1 MRSLL
6 CSLLVAFL
14 MACSSE
20 PTTKTNLQ
28 SQLPSLPPVASNK
41 AQLPAPPSLP
51 ASAAS
56 TPATSTSAPVESELV
71 LSDLMLRVRDNGA
84 PLLLGGEEGKAAEL
98 KMERLFFK
106 IRASAPSAAPDDWKD
121 AWFAIT
127 ESAIAGKP
135 DALGRRPW
143 STACKKCH
151 DTYRDDYK
159 QKYHTRTIPI
169 TLDDIP

>member
-1 MRSLL
+1 MRFLF
-6 CSLLVAFL
+6 CSLLVTFL
-14 MACSSE
+14 VACSSE
-20 PTTKTNLQ
+20 PTTTNNLPP
-28 SQLPSLPPVASNK
+28 QLPSLPPVTNK
-41 AQLPAPPSLP
+41 EPLTKP
-51 ASAAS
+51 ASASSA
-56 TPATSTSAPVESELV
+56 STSAPIGSGLV

-98 KMERLFFK
+98 KMEKLFFK
-106 IRASAPSAAPDDWKD
+106 IRAAAPTTAPDDWKD

-151 DTYRDDYK
+151 DTYRNDYK
-159 QKYHTRTIPI
+159 KKYHTRVVPI
-169 TLDDIP
+169 TLDDIK